1 LTIFPLPQQVT
12 ALHDNG
18 YHIEKTK
25 EEVMTFMEDVHL
37 GIKGIITD
45 SEEWKVLVSI
55 DEVHALFDTKK
66 ENSSRM

>member
-1 LTIFPLPQQVT
+1 
-12 ALHDNG
+12 
-18 YHIEKTK
+18 
-25 EEVMTFMEDVHL
+25 MTFMEDVHL